1 MASNYLLVFFTTL
14 GHALAG
20 FVHPGLMH
28 SQADFNRM
36 AQKVAAKQSPWID
49 SFNALVNNGHASLGY
64 NPAPQ
69 SWAEQGSGCHDNS
82 VYVMNDAAAAYQTAL
97 IYKITGN
104 TSYANQAIRILNGW
118 AYTLYS
124 EGHRLQR

>member
-1 MASNYLLVFFTTL
+1 MTSKYLLVFFTTL
-14 GHALAG
+14 GYALAG

-49 SFNALVNNGHASLGY
+49 SFNALVSNGHASLGY

-69 SWAEQGSGCHDNS
+69 AWAERGSHCLVQPKLVVNEA
-82 VYVMNDAAAAYQTAL
+82 VAATTTPYM
-97 IYKITGN
+97 
-104 TSYANQAIRILNGW
+104 S
-118 AYTLYS
+118 
-124 EGHRLQR
+124 